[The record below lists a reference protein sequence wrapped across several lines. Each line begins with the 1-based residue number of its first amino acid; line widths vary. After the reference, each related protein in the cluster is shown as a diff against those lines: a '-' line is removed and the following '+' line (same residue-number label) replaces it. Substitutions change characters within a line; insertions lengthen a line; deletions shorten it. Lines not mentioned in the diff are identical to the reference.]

1 MKKKE
6 QIQNVFIVVTKVKQ
20 SVVTE
25 INLWLQVTM
34 YSLIDQNELIDH
46 TLKNV
51 TSDKQQRLLQQVF
64 ELIASSP
71 YKT

>member
-25 INLWLQVTM
+25 ITLWLQVTM

-71 YKT
+71 YKK